1 MAPEYVTRGNYSVK
15 SDAFSFGVIV
25 LEIVTGRKNNDSRG
39 SLEHGKYKLNSWNSP
54 LVPLFNVGSWLR
66 TNVLQV
72 WEHWEAGTV
81 MELVDPSMNGSV
93 PEGDLLRCFHI
104 GLLCVQAD
112 PAVRPVMS
120 SVVMMLGSDTVA
132 LEASAK
138 PAFVARKGGPNATG
152 VSTVSLQG

>member
-15 SDAFSFGVIV
+15 SDAFTFGVIV

-72 WEHWEAGTV
+72 WEPGTV
-81 MELVDPSMNGSV
+81 MELVDPSMNGSF
-93 PEGDLLRCFHI
+93 PEGGLLRCFHI
-104 GLLCVQAD
+104 GLLCIQAD
-112 PAVRPVMS
+112 PAVS
-120 SVVMMLGSDTVA
+120 SDTVGLQA
-132 LEASAK
+132 PSK
-138 PAFVARKGGPNATG
+138 PAFFARKNGADMTASTEAT
-152 VSTVSLQG
+152 VQG